1 MRSQVFS
8 LTLLAAAASIAA
20 APAPSFAQDAAAAAA
35 APASPADAGKAAFRR
50 SCRACHQVEPGG
62 NGAGPTLAGVMG
74 AVVGSVPGF
83 EYSAALKAAG
93 AKGTKWDD
101 KTMDAFLANPTA
113 AMPDTTMPLATANAK
128 TRSDL
133 IAYLK
138 TLPAR

>member
-1 MRSQVFS
+1 MRSKIVS
-8 LTLLAAAASIAA
+8 LAALAAAASVSAMSV
-20 APAPSFAQDAAAAAA
+20 PAVSFAQDAAAA
-35 APASPADAGKAAFRR
+35 PTPADAGKAVFRR
-50 SCRACHQVEPGG
+50 ACRACHQVEPGG
-62 NGAGPTLAGVMG
+62 NGAGPSLAGVMG

-83 EYSAALKAAG
+83 EYSEALKAAG

-113 AMPDTTMPLATANAK
+113 AMPDTTMPLATPNAK
-128 TRSDL
+128 ARADL